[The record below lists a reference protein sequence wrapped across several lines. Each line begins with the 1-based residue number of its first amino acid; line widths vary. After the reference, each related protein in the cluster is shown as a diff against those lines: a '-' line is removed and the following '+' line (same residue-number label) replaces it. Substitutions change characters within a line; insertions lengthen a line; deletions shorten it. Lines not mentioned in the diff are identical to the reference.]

1 MAHNFTENIKKK
13 AQDIIRR
20 VILLAQN
27 SFYKDSRT
35 FQVYAIDFIQDKNM
49 RLWVHDIKFN
59 PLYSLKNKELVE
71 RILDRQFKVLQ
82 HRSSKTYDFFQ
93 DIKEEVD
100 DWIKKEDVDLSE
112 VELFEQRILKVVDFK
127 KKRQELGNV
136 MKSYPELYEKY
147 DQDSLIYDE
156 TRVLHQPN
164 LTLREKVSLMFQEKF
179 DSSCVSG

>member
-1 MAHNFTENIKKK
+1 
-13 AQDIIRR
+13 
-20 VILLAQN
+20 
-27 SFYKDSRT
+27 
-35 FQVYAIDFIQDKNM
+35 M

-93 DIKEEVD
+93 DVKGEVD

-112 VELFEQRILKVVDFK
+112 VELFEQRILKVVDFN
-127 KKRQELGNV
+127 KKRQELAKTL
-136 MKSYPELYEKY
+136 KSYPELYEKN

-156 TRVLHQPN
+156 TKALHQPS
-164 LTLREKVSLMFQEKF
+164 LTLREKVSLMF
-179 DSSCVSG
+179 